1 MLFKK
6 KEKEEK
12 PEYVLALDNTPA
24 RNYDVYKMKPLE
36 KAIYFI
42 LAFAIGAAVAYLFY
56 GGLGKNQYGEA
67 TTKTHVL
74 NIVICTVAGLLA
86 AKLFI
91 PARTKSIIEKR
102 RNELKRQFRVLLDTL
117 TTSIGS
123 GKSVHD
129 SFISAYSD
137 LGIIYAEDDYIM
149 EELQIIKRGLANS
162 IVIEDLLLDFG
173 TRSSIEDIISFAGVF
188 ETCSR
193 RGGNMKDIIHS
204 IQQVLGDKMS
214 VEEGITTVLSSSAME
229 QKIMLIMPVL
239 IVALIKFSDEDF
251 GKKFATSTGIIA
263 TTIGVVCF
271 AGSYLLGKMIMK
283 IKV

>member
-1 MLFKK
+1 MLLKK
-6 KEKEEK
+6 KNKVDK
-12 PEYVLALDNTPA
+12 PEYVLSLDNTPV
-24 RNYDVYKMKPLE
+24 RNYDVYRMKPLE
-36 KAIYFI
+36 KMVYFLI
-42 LAFAIGAAVAYLFY
+42 AFIIGAAVAYLFY

-67 TTKTHVL
+67 TTKTYVL
-74 NIVICTVAGLLA
+74 NIVICSAAGLIF
-86 AKLFI
+86 AKIFI
-91 PARTKSIIEKR
+91 PSRTQSIIEKR

-129 SFISAYSD
+129 AFTSAYAD
-137 LGIIYAEDDYIM
+137 LGIIYSSDDYIM
-149 EELQIIKRGLANS
+149 EELQVIQRGLANN

-173 TRSSIEDIISFAGVF
+173 ARSGIDDIISFAGVF
-188 ETCSR
+188 ETCSK

-204 IQQVLGDKMS
+204 VQQILGDKMS

-229 QKIMLIMPVL
+229 QKIMLIMP
-239 IVALIKFSDEDF
+239 IFIIGLIKFSDEDF
-251 GKKFATSTGIIA
+251 SDKFATSSGIAA

-271 AGSYLLGKMIMK
+271 IAAYLIGKAIMK